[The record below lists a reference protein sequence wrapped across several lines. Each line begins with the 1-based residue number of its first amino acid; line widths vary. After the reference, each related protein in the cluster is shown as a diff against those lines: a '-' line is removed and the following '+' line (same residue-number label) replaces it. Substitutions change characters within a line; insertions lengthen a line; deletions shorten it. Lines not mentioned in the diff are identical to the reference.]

1 MKAQTLNRHT
11 TMIQFLDFITGKY
24 GVPGFVS
31 GISFF
36 LITKMHF
43 LFTDDNLKAIGGL
56 GLILSGMVAGLT
68 VVTLCLKLWDDLR
81 GRYVNWKKKKY

>member
-1 MKAQTLNRHT
+1 MIHFLN
-11 TMIQFLDFITGKY
+11 FITGKY
-24 GVPGFVS
+24 GVPGFIS

-43 LFTDDNLKAIGGL
+43 LFTDDNLRAIGGL

-68 VVTLCLKLWDDLR
+68 VVTLLLKLYDDLR
-81 GRYVNWKKKKY
+81 GRYVSWKRKKY